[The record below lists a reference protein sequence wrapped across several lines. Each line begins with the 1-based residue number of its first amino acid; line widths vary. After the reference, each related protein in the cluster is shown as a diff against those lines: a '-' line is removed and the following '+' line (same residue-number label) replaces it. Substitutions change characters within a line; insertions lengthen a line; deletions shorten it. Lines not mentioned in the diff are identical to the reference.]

1 MASEARAGATLS
13 RSFYARDSVTVARAM
28 LGQGLVRVLNGVRL
42 AGWIAETEAYAG
54 PDDPAS
60 HAYRRT
66 PRSSIMYGQ
75 PGHAYVYFI
84 YGTHHCLN
92 AVTDVDGVPGAVLIR
107 ALIPQEGLELMRQNR
122 GLPSQTITRMER
134 GIADGPGKLCRALG
148 ITLSE
153 NGLDLTENT
162 QLYIEAGVTVPADE
176 IQVTPRIGVR
186 GDEETRARPWRF
198 VWLLASLR
206 HQPPQG
212 RNFGRSE
219 HKRNPHKH
227 QCTQQKAPN
236 PDEVL

>member
-75 PGHAYVYFI
+75 PGYAYVYFI

-92 AVTDVDGVPGAVLIR
+92 AVTGADGTPGAVLIR
-107 ALIPQEGLELMRQNR
+107 AVIPREGLGLMCQNR
-122 GLPSQTITRMER
+122 GLSSPLARAGR
-134 GIADGPGKLCRALG
+134 GIADGPGKLCQALV
-148 ITLSE
+148 ITISE
-153 NGLDLTENT
+153 NGLDLTEAA
-162 QLYIEAGVTVPADE
+162 QLFIEAGVAVPADE
-176 IQVTPRIGVR
+176 IQATPRIGVR
-186 GDEETRARPWRF
+186 GDEETRARAWRF
-198 VWLLASLR
+198 VWLPASR
-206 HQPPQG
+206 QQP
-212 RNFGRSE
+212 
-219 HKRNPHKH
+219 
-227 QCTQQKAPN
+227 A
-236 PDEVL
+236 

>member
-75 PGHAYVYFI
+75 PGYAYVYFI

-92 AVTDVDGVPGAVLIR
+92 AVTDADGVPGAVLIR
-107 ALIPQEGLELMRQNR
+107 ALIPQEGLGLMWQNR
-122 GLPSQTITRMER
+122 GLSSLPVTRTER
-134 GIADGPGKLCRALG
+134 GIADGPGKLCQALG
-148 ITLSE
+148 ITMSE
-153 NGLDLTENT
+153 NGLDLTESA
-162 QLYIEAGVTVPADE
+162 QLFIEAGVAVPADE
-176 IQVTPRIGVR
+176 IEATPRIGVR
-186 GDEETRARPWRF
+186 GDAETRARPWRF
-198 VWLLASLR
+198 VWSPASR
-206 HQPPQG
+206 
-212 RNFGRSE
+212 R
-219 HKRNPHKH
+219 
-227 QCTQQKAPN
+227 C
-236 PDEVL
+236 